1 MITAHPLFYSART
14 PGAVPCDCIVWAGVL
29 TLSVLLTGCEQQAA
43 APTYGDVKITSA
55 LEASDGL
62 DLQAV
67 GDLVKHAK
75 DAEELEKL
83 LNQKGGINNLDL
95 NADGKVDFLRVT
107 EYGDD
112 KIKGFSLTAEPAKGE
127 VQEVATIEIEK
138 KTDKKAE
145 VYVSGNEQIY
155 GHHHHYHSSHLLS
168 SLLLYHYMFRP
179 HPFYM
184 SPFGFGYY
192 PRYYGMGYARV
203 SHARYITRTRTH
215 VRSSGSTRLATRS
228 SRVRSPNHGRS
239 AKSGIRSSLRKP
251 SASQRAFR
259 ARNAGPSKR
268 SGGFGSPKRNT
279 MAKRPMSRPSS
290 RFGGSRRSFG
300 GGFRSGGFRS
310 GGFRSRR

>member
-1 MITAHPLFYSART
+1 MTTAHLLFGSPPMPPGWRRDRLARV
-14 PGAVPCDCIVWAGVL
+14 GLL
-29 TLSVLLTGCEQQAA
+29 TLTLVLTGCEQQAA
-43 APTYGDVKITSA
+43 APSYGDVKITSA
-55 LEASDGL
+55 LESSDGL

-75 DAEELEKL
+75 DAKELEKL

-112 KIKGFSLTAEPAKGE
+112 KTKGFSLTAEPAKGE

-138 KTDKKAE
+138 KTEEKAE
-145 VYVSGNEQIY
+145 VFVSGNEQIY

-184 SPFGFGYY
+184 SPFGYGYY

-215 VRSSGSTRLATRS
+215 VRSSGSTRLANRS

-239 AKSGIRSSLRKP
+239 AKSGIKSSLRQP

-259 ARNAGPSKR
+259 TRNAGPSKR
-268 SGGFGSPKRNT
+268 SGGFGSAKRNT
-279 MAKRPMSRPSS
+279 AAKRRPMTRPSS

-300 GGFRSGGFRS
+300 GRSGGFRS